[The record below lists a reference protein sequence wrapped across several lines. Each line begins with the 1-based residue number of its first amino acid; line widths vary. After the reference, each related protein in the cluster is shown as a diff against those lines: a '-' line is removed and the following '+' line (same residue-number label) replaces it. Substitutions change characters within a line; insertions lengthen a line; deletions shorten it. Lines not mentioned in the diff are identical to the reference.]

1 MKYAGLPM
9 AMWAAFHGSF
19 TQHLTMEF
27 GLTQQQAKAVE
38 QLAKQKYRE
47 LIEKIPEF
55 EKGDRFKMNIVNC
68 AMLAAGASSSGST
81 RWHPAGRTATADT
94 IKNKS
99 RPKAA
104 EKCFVQVARDGVLD
118 HDGHEF
124 RCDGHDLLVQDLP
137 AVWPR
142 GQRALPAAPGRWQA
156 PALLFRG

>member
-19 TQHLTMEF
+19 TQHLTTEF
-27 GLTQQQAKAVE
+27 GLTQQQAKAVK

-104 EKCFVQVARDGVLD
+104 ENMLRSGC
-118 HDGHEF
+118 
-124 RCDGHDLLVQDLP
+124 
-137 AVWPR
+137 PR
-142 GQRALPAAPGRWQA
+142 WRPRS
-156 PALLFRG
+156 

>member
-1 MKYAGLPM
+1 M

-68 AMLAAGASSSGST
+68 AMRAAGASSSGST
-81 RWHPAGRTATADT
+81 R
-94 IKNKS
+94 
-99 RPKAA
+99 
-104 EKCFVQVARDGVLD
+104 
-118 HDGHEF
+118 
-124 RCDGHDLLVQDLP
+124 
-137 AVWPR
+137 
-142 GQRALPAAPGRWQA
+142 
-156 PALLFRG
+156 

>member
-68 AMLAAGASSSGST
+68 AMLAAYVLNLPKRPDVETLTEYYSAASMTPVMKFFCRMSAKSKYDQST
-81 RWHPAGRTATADT
+81 IDR
-94 IKNKS
+94 
-99 RPKAA
+99 
-104 EKCFVQVARDGVLD
+104 L
-118 HDGHEF
+118 
-124 RCDGHDLLVQDLP
+124 
-137 AVWPR
+137 
-142 GQRALPAAPGRWQA
+142 
-156 PALLFRG
+156 